1 MRIISGSVDREK
13 VHFEAPPSAA
23 VPNEVK
29 KFVEWFN
36 QINIINP
43 LIKSAVAHLY
53 FESIH
58 PFEDDNGLIGWVL
71 AEKTLSIGLEN
82 PVLFSISTTIEKH
95 RDNYYNKLNE
105 AQNSLKVNDWV
116 SWFCTIVLESQYEFE
131 SLISFSLKKAV
142 FFNTFQNQVNERQL
156 KVVSR
161 MLEEGTNFEG
171 GMSSKKYMSI
181 TRTSKATATRN
192 LQDLAERN
200 ILKPEGEGRNYQ
212 VMV

>member
-1 MRIISGSVDREK
+1 M
-13 VHFEAPPSAA
+13 
-23 VPNEVK
+23 
-29 KFVEWFN
+29 
-36 QINIINP
+36 
-43 LIKSAVAHLY
+43 
-53 FESIH
+53 
-58 PFEDDNGLIGWVL
+58 
-71 AEKTLSIGLEN
+71 
-82 PVLFSISTTIEKH
+82 
-95 RDNYYNKLNE
+95 
-105 AQNSLKVNDWV
+105 
-116 SWFCTIVLESQYEFE
+116 VLESQYEFE

-161 MLEEGTNFEG
+161 MLEEGTNYFEG

-192 LQDLAERN
+192 LQELAERN